1 MIIIG
6 VVAKWVDLDIS
17 HTLVANIGLEWT
29 IFLLAI
35 VQSIKHYCKYMVY

>member
-6 VVAKWVDLDIS
+6 VVAKWVDLDIN

-35 VQSIKHYCKYMVY
+35 V